1 VPLELNLVAPLETK
15 VAALMDG
22 SMELML
28 VVLREPQM
36 DAPKVDLKVILR
48 AGSKA
53 LLSGFRL
60 VAQPVDLT
68 GRQKV
73 VERVEQLV
81 EQLVELL
88 VVYSVV
94 S

>member
-1 VPLELNLVAPLETK
+1 
-15 VAALMDG
+15 
-22 SMELML
+22 MELML

-36 DAPKVDLKVILR
+36 DAPKVDLRVILR

-73 VERVEQLV
+73 VERVAN
-81 EQLVELL
+81 L
-88 VVYSVV
+88 VVDWVESLAD
-94 S
+94 